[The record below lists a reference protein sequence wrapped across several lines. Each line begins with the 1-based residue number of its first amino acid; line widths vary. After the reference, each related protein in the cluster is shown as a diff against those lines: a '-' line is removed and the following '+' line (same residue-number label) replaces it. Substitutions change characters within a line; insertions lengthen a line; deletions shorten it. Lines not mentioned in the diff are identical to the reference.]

1 MGKLSRKQIDDIY
14 NMADGGFSY
23 KEIMGKVGCS
33 KPTLVRYLGLR
44 KKGNEESIKNKENIT
59 VADNVIT
66 MSLDESFK
74 SVKEVEIF
82 GCELSDTEDW
92 LNSITSDDDNT
103 NELLGLLKQVNFLE
117 SQLGEKNINLSR
129 LGELRKLKND
139 VVVDGNR
146 IIKVLNEKRKR
157 KEEEELKRLEREK
170 KEELERRKKE
180 EEDSRQR
187 SLERQTERYC
197 SRPMGERQRMILR
210 DGGVREQD
218 DQDSIIM
225 EWLHY
230 VRHENPEHRMV
241 IFKSFLEGLLSEVPR
256 VKYDYILYWWERV
269 CMK

>member
-1 MGKLSRKQIDDIY
+1 MLTKEEKAKIKEMYVKGVNVTQIAKELKVSRQTVYKIIKQ
-14 NMADGGFSY
+14 
-23 KEIMGKVGCS
+23 
-33 KPTLVRYLGLR
+33 R
-44 KKGNEESIKNKENIT
+44 GNEESIKNKEDVT

-74 SVKEVEIF
+74 LVKEVEVF

-117 SQLGEKNINLSR
+117 SQLDEKNIDSAGLEK
-129 LGELRKLKND
+129 LYKLKND

-210 DGGVREQD
+210 DGGVRD
-218 DQDSIIM
+218 SVDQDFIIM
-225 EWLHY
+225 GWFGI
-230 VRHENPEHRMV
+230 VREEKPENRLEQ
-241 IFKSFLEGLLSEVPR
+241 FKLFLNLSEIPR
-256 VKYDYILYWWERV
+256 ARYDYIAYWWERV
-269 CMK
+269 YMK